1 MAFPARSLCTFQVR
15 LVSSSLLSLTVA
27 GGCQSLHLPASQ
39 QSHVMAKVITTDYP
53 GAVQTPEFPVFDAP
67 TEMTSTDATPGV
79 TQVPATVRN
88 TETVVGTE
96 PGPSENVDVQSATS
110 LSLETNSQSQPAPSD
125 AEESQPST
133 AKNSLAES
141 PGLVTETAS
150 TSGSPGAVPSV
161 ESAADTADTPAQP
174 DSLPKAD
181 DNPANDS
188 RVVAQ
193 VDPVTRKDVSDAGK
207 APISSNTD
215 QQNALKKPLQFAMT
229 PPGNMTWE
237 STGKTAGGRSFQIV
251 TTGDDGFHTLIVGS
265 AVGND
270 PVAIQL
276 ADRLARHLHENSLI
290 LGGFQTTILRTLN
303 PDGEAILKSVN
314 GHGNYV
320 NRGFPT
326 TASATSKPS
335 TPEGSFLLKLIA
347 DLKPSRVIH
356 LRTVPDTTGAVGAS
370 LNCERLSEQIAESRK
385 LKQFTFPEDINAG
398 TLEFYLSS
406 FTETEVMTLAIPAE
420 LTVEIAWELYQD
432 TLLNL
437 IQQNPVKIQ
446 KGQQRSAAD
455 LSEN

>member
-1 MAFPARSLCTFQVR
+1 MAFLARCRRTFQVR
-15 LVSSSLLSLTVA
+15 LVSFSLLSLTVA
-27 GGCQSLHLPASQ
+27 GGCQTLHLPASQ
-39 QSHVMAKVITTDYP
+39 QSHVTANVITADHP
-53 GAVQTPEFPVFDAP
+53 GAVQPPEIPVFDAP
-67 TEMTSTDATPGV
+67 TELTSTDDTPGV
-79 TQVPATVRN
+79 TPAPATVRN
-88 TETVVGTE
+88 NETVVDTE
-96 PGPSENVDVQSATS
+96 PGPTENVDVQSATS
-110 LSLETNSQSQPAPSD
+110 LSLETNSQSQPTPSD

-133 AKNSLAES
+133 AKTSLAES

-150 TSGSPGAVPSV
+150 TAESPAAVPSV
-161 ESAADTADTPAQP
+161 VSAADTAATLTQT
-174 DSLPKAD
+174 DSLRDAD
-181 DNPANDS
+181 DNPASDS

-193 VDPVTRKDVSDAGK
+193 VDAVTRKDVSDAGN
-207 APISSNTD
+207 APVSSNAD
-215 QQNALKKPLQFAMT
+215 PQNALKKPLQFAMT
-229 PPGNMTWE
+229 PPGNMTWQ

-326 TASATSKPS
+326 TASGTSKTS
-335 TPEGSFLLKLIA
+335 TPESIFLLKLIA
-347 DLKPSRVIH
+347 DLKPRRVVH
-356 LRTVPDTTGAVGAS
+356 LRTVPDTAGAVGAS
-370 LNCERLSEQIAESRK
+370 RHCERLSEQIAESRK

-398 TLEFYLSS
+398 TLEFYVSS

-437 IQQNPVKIQ
+437 IQQNPVKTQ